1 MLKYLYTGT
10 YGDEDEYLGTIQ
22 QSDQSARFEYGTLPD
37 RNQSSVN
44 PSSKPRS
51 GGSAKV
57 HPEDGGHPDFNAS
70 AIENNVLVYALADK
84 YDIQLLK
91 ALAMGEWF

>member
-1 MLKYLYTGT
+1 MLKYLYTGK
-10 YGDEDEYLGTIQ
+10 YSDEDEPSGMRQ
-22 QSDQSARFEYGTLPD
+22 QSDEAARAEYGTLPD

-44 PSSKPRS
+44 PSSKPRP
-51 GGSAKV
+51 GESAKV
-57 HPEDGGHPDFNAS
+57 HPKDGGLAKFNAS

-91 ALAMGEWF
+91 ALAISE